1 MFAVASVQSLKRHFI
16 ARPLLRGF
24 MYQFETFVIT
34 ATSSVVLF
42 CYLALKYPDG
52 LLTTRIIAVCA
63 LIVAIGLFFW
73 IFFTPSGRTF
83 ARNQNRKQ
91 QKTVVDESQ
100 LFAEGES
107 LLRNIHFNYLMD
119 KFRKLSTFAEVAEW
133 DKEAEA
139 TITKIVEAIKI
150 LDTVVLQHNNVNIF
164 TQIKFKKK
172 YQEILENMAE
182 KLQESIDF
190 TPKNSD
196 EKKTLLKELSHA
208 KKELELQK
216 REVTATMKNLNQES
230 RSKSVRAGTYLW
242 MYNSKL
248 AAKERRKI
256 RYQRDAELKP
266 NEATKSA
273 IERQIL
279 QIDKDILSIKFFTE

>member
-1 MFAVASVQSLKRHFI
+1 
-16 ARPLLRGF
+16 

-34 ATSSVVLF
+34 ATSCVVLF
-42 CYLALKYPDG
+42 CYLALKYSDG
-52 LLTTRIIAVCA
+52 LLTTKIIAVLA
-63 LIVAIGLFFW
+63 LIVAIGSCFW
-73 IFFTPSGRTF
+73 VFFTAKGRTF
-83 ARNQNRKQ
+83 AHNQNKQQ
-91 QKTVVDESQ
+91 QKTVIEESK

-107 LLRNIHFNYLMD
+107 LRGNIHFNYLME
-119 KFRKLSTFAEVAEW
+119 KYKKLSTFAEVAEW
-133 DKEAEA
+133 DKEAETA
-139 TITKIVEAIKI
+139 IAKIVESIKL
-150 LDTVVLQHNNVNIF
+150 LDTVVLQHSNVNIF
-164 TQIKFKKK
+164 TQTKFKKK
-172 YQEILENMAE
+172 YQEILEDMAG
-182 KLQESIDF
+182 KLQEAIDF
-190 TPKNSD
+190 TPKNLD

-230 RSKSVRAGTYLW
+230 RSKSVSAGTYLW

-266 NEATKSA
+266 NEATKAA

-279 QIDKDILSIKFFTE
+279 QIDKDILSVKSFTE